1 MEEGKILGPSRRAF
15 LGVLVK
21 TQFDQNVKTQF
32 ENAKTQFE
40 NTKTENLIHFENF
53 RPVIKF
59 YSPKN
64 AKLN

>member
-1 MEEGKILGPSRRAF
+1 MEEGEMFGPSRRAL
-15 LGVLVK
+15 LGVLA
-21 TQFDQNVKTQF
+21 KTQF
-32 ENAKTQFE
+32 ENAKSKFE
-40 NTKTENLIHFENF
+40 NTKTENLLHIANF